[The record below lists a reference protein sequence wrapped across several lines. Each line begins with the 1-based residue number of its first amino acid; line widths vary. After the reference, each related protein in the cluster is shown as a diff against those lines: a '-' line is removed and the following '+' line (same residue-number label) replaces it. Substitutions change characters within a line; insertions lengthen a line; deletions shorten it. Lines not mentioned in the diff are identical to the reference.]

1 MQVYHGSYMEIFDI
15 DLSKSQSNKDF
26 GKGFYVTKFRK
37 YTESWA
43 MNISRRYD
51 KKLFVT
57 EFTLYERAFEEADT
71 TSCDLTITTR
81 LGWILSY
88 RDPAFTTNQHDY
100 DLIEGP
106 IADDKVQNRIND
118 FLDGLIT
125 KNDFLNELKNHE
137 ETHQICFSTINSLQ
151 LLKKTDIKYSSY
163 VVRISECVFKNL
175 MIDLAIDEKQSA
187 DIFFTSKTFAA
198 LSEKSTELYK
208 KSWQEI
214 YSMLETEL
222 RNEPVFMGIQSLE
235 RVPGC
240 YFLIR

>member
-1 MQVYHGSYMEIFDI
+1 MQVYHGSDIEIFDI

-37 YTESWA
+37 HAESWA
-43 MNISRRYD
+43 VNISRRYD
-51 KKLFVT
+51 KKPFVT
-57 EFTLYERAFEEADT
+57 EFTFYERAFEESRYNVLRFDDYNEAWLDFVV
-71 TSCDLTITTR
+71 LN
-81 LGWILSY
+81 
-88 RDPAFTTNQHDY
+88 RDPAFTTSQHDY

-125 KNDFLNELKNHE
+125 KNDFLNELKYHE
-137 ETHQICFSTINSLQ
+137 ETHQVCFCTINSLQ
-151 LLKKTDIKYSSY
+151 LLKKTDIRYSSY
-163 VVRISECVFKNL
+163 VVRISECVIENL
-175 MIDLAIDEKQSA
+175 MIDLSIDEKQSA
-187 DIFFTSKTFAA
+187 DIFYTSKTFVA

-222 RNEPVFMGIQSLE
+222 RNDNTTKK
-235 RVPGC
+235 
-240 YFLIR
+240 